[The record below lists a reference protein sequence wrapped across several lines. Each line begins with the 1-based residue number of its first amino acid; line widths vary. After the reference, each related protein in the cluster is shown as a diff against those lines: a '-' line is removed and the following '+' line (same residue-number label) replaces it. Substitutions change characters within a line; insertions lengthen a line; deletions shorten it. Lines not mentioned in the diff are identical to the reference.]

1 MTLPSYLDIFIE
13 EAIWHTEIGG
23 WVCIIRDGTPEYP
36 FLYDVVNESGGQ
48 GGPAGS
54 FEEALKEI
62 ETFLAY
68 KGLSIHWTEENEKLS
83 HDYIY
88 VCGTVQKRV

>member
-1 MTLPSYLDIFIE
+1 MTTQE
-13 EAIWHTEIGG
+13 
-23 WVCIIRDGTPEYP
+23 
-36 FLYDVVNESGGQ
+36 
-48 GGPAGS
+48 
-54 FEEALKEI
+54 LKEI
-62 ETFLAY
+62 ETLLAY